1 MSNMTYRE
9 FEVAFDQLNR
19 QMRELRDRTTAS
31 SLAALSDD
39 AFEKQ
44 RTALEKEA
52 RALGN
57 GVSSLDV
64 LRHAVER
71 ALARL
76 LSNPR
81 LVPALEARLRSA
93 KRDVNAEGGGR

>member
-39 AFEKQ
+39 AFEEEVEYFLYLERKGK
-44 RTALEKEA
+44 RLCAAL
-52 RALGN
+52 
-57 GVSSLDV
+57 D
-64 LRHAVER
+64 AVPR
-71 ALARL
+71 KA
-76 LSNPR
+76 SN
-81 LVPALEARLRSA
+81 STS
-93 KRDVNAEGGGR
+93 